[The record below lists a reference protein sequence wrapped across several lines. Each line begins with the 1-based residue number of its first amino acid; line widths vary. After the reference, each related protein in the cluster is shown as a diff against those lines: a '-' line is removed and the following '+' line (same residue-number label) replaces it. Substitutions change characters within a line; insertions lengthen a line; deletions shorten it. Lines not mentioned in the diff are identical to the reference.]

1 MQLRCGSETAG
12 SVSAPDFTYCLLSL
26 GCPPV
31 VARRHSAPQV
41 ILVCIQWT
49 YRLSPNL

>member
-12 SVSAPDFTYCLLSL
+12 SVSAPDFTYCLLRL
-26 GCPPV
+26 GYPTV